1 MRLASRVH
9 PLLCAHELILDPKR
23 TCPQCATPRR
33 TATMRASDP
42 AMAATPKSTL
52 TAPKNRD
59 SLEGEATRVVIGDD
73 VFQVNDAVVV
83 KAPGESDNDGYVGKI
98 VSLRVRDGQ
107 AMARVCWFY
116 RPEETRGGAR
126 AFHGSKE
133 LFASDHYD
141 WVHVDAIDGKCRV
154 YSLKEYQTLESVND
168 DDYYARFLYKSKEGS
183 FRPEE
188 VPVFC
193 ACAQPYNPDR
203 LMVECERCEDWFHPE
218 CVGETQESVT
228 AEPTWMCRTCRGE
241 S

>member
-1 MRLASRVH
+1 MGRPATTRASG
-9 PLLCAHELILDPKR
+9 P
-23 TCPQCATPRR
+23 TTT
-33 TATMRASDP
+33 TATAKSAS
-42 AMAATPKSTL
+42 A
-52 TAPKNRD
+52 APKNRGA
-59 SLEGEATRVVIGDD
+59 LEGEATRVVIGDS

-83 KAPGESDNDGYVGKI
+83 KAPGEPDNGGYVGKI

-141 WVHVDAIDGKCRV
+141 WVSVDAIDAKCRV
-154 YSLKEYQTLESVND
+154 YSLKEYQNLESVND

-193 ACAQPYNPDR
+193 VCAQPYNPDR

-218 CVGETQESVT
+218 CVAETRESVT
-228 AEPTWMCRTCRGE
+228 TELTWMCPVCRNG